1 MGARRFASLILGL
14 LCVMAGCV
22 SVFATS
28 AWAGEVHV
36 FERTFGSE
44 GTGSGQFKTPLGV
57 AVNDTTHDVY
67 VADEGNNR
75 VEELDSTGSLIGEFN
90 GSVAPTGAFSGPTY
104 IAVDNSGNPLDPS
117 AGDVYV
123 VDSGHGVIDKFSAGG
138 SYEGHITGTPSGS
151 FPVGEVEG
159 GIAGVAVDPDGLLW
173 VAQRGE
179 IDNFSDAQPNSYL
192 AERKTVFGTTG
203 TGIRGGLAADSEDNL
218 YFNDAWIVK
227 TDSAGETLLNPF
239 GSNEIAFGIAV
250 DPGGQEGYVDD
261 ITTIAAYTLDGASI
275 ERFGSGH
282 LGFSAGVAVDA
293 SDGTVYAT
301 DREADRVAVFN
312 AIHLPTVRTGAL
324 SEQQPRS
331 VTLNGAVNPEG
342 LPVTSCTFE
351 YGTTSAY
358 GQSVPC
364 SPTPGSGASPVAVS
378 AHLIGLT
385 PEASYHYR
393 LVASNSAGSSP
404 SPDHEFVTGPV
415 LGGEFATNVASSSA
429 TLQATI
435 DPNGDDTHYYF
446 QYGTTTAY
454 GAEVPS
460 GAPGVDIGA
469 IAGVKSVSVHL
480 QSLEAS
486 TEYHY
491 RFVAV
496 QGGETFEE
504 PDRVFTTQRAGG
516 EELRLPDARA
526 WELVSPPNKKA
537 ALIGPTSGFGYWLTQ
552 AASDG
557 SGITYTV
564 DEPLG
569 EDTVGHI
576 YEAQAL
582 SVRTKGG
589 WHTQNVSGRGGLPP
603 EGETTAY
610 LFGAQEQWH
619 LFSSDL
625 SVGLLEPGSSAVP
638 PQSPEATE
646 RTLYVRHNATGA
658 FQPLESEADVPAGL
672 KFGDDEMEYFTAT
685 PDLSHVVFG
694 SEGALVPPAV
704 SIEDCKG
711 CFGTLNLY
719 EWHSGQLEL
728 VNVLPNGTSRPGATV
743 GNGVATKVGG
753 SEMLARAVST
763 DGRWVVWKYG
773 ELANPGEAVISLYV
787 RDMREKQT
795 YKIGGPYARFET
807 MSSDG
812 SEVFYVETENEHGIN
827 GDLHVFDTETGTQT
841 DLTSNHGAGEPSAG
855 VQNAVLG
862 SSQDGSYVYFVA
874 TGVLASGG
882 VSGAYNLYMLHKEAG
897 AWTTTHIAT
906 LTKEDEHT
914 WGGTNEGEVG
924 PNPHQD
930 PYFVSSEVSP
940 NGRFVAFMSNS
951 PLTGYDNR
959 DAVSGERDEEVY
971 LYDAVSNRLVC
982 ASCNPTGARPVG
994 VFEREA
1000 NELLVDPQG
1009 MWTKMDG
1016 FGTNHWLAGSLVGW
1030 NNELNVA
1037 SYDPRYVM
1045 DDGRLFFNS
1054 PDALVPQD
1062 TNGLED
1068 VYEYEP
1074 AGVGRCVRES
1084 TTFSD
1089 VSEGCVGLI
1098 SSGQSSQESAF
1109 MDASEGGDDVFF
1121 ATSSRLVSED
1131 YDNAYDVYDAHVCN
1145 SAVPC
1150 RSEPVSPP
1158 ECTSG
1163 DSCKAAPSP
1172 QPTIFGA
1179 TPSATFNGVGNLTS
1193 SSSGSGVAPRSLTR
1207 AQKLALALTACQ
1219 RKKAKRKR
1227 AVCERQARARYR
1239 AKQSRSARATV
1250 KGQG

>member
-1 MGARRFASLILGL
+1 M
-14 LCVMAGCV
+14 
-22 SVFATS
+22 
-28 AWAGEVHV
+28 

-44 GTGSGQFKTPLGV
+44 GTGSGQFQSPTGV

-67 VADEGNNR
+67 VLDKGNDR
-75 VEELDSTGSLIGEFN
+75 VEEFNSTGSTLIGEFN
-90 GSVAPTGAFSGPTY
+90 GSAAPTGAFSEPSS
-104 IAVDNSGNPLDPS
+104 IAVDNSNNPLDPS

-123 VDSGHGVIDKFSAGG
+123 VDAGHGAIDKFSVSGA
-138 SYEGHITGTPSGS
+138 YEGQITGTPSGA
-151 FPVGEVEG
+151 FPKRNEAAT
-159 GIAGVAVDPDGLLW
+159 GIGSVTVAPTGVLW
-173 VAQRGE
+173 VVEEKGNF
-179 IDNFSDAQPNSYL
+179 DSFSDASTNQYL
-192 AERKTVFGTTG
+192 STHSTVFGPVSSSA
-203 TGIRGGLAADSEDNL
+203 LAVDSEDNI
-218 YFNDAWIVK
+218 YFTTPSPAK
-227 TDSAGETLLNPF
+227 TNGSGETLFNPF
-239 GSNEIAFGIAV
+239 GSAEASFGIAV
-250 DPGGQEGYVDD
+250 DPTEREVYIDNESS
-261 ITTIAAYTLDGASI
+261 IAAYTFDGALI
-275 ERFGSGH
+275 ERFGSGN
-282 LGFSAGVAVDA
+282 LSLSTGVAVDS

-301 DREADRVAVFN
+301 DREANQVAVFN
-312 AIHLPTVRTGAL
+312 AIHLPTASTGGL

-331 VTLNGAVNPEG
+331 VTLNGTVNPEG
-342 LPVTSCTFE
+342 LPVTSCVFE

-364 SPTPGSGASPVAVS
+364 SPAPGSGTSPVAVS
-378 AHLIGLT
+378 AHLTGLT

-393 LVASNSAGSSP
+393 LVASNGAGSSP
-404 SPDHEFVTGPV
+404 TVDGEFITGPI
-415 LGGEFATNVASSSA
+415 LGGEFVMNVASSSA
-429 TLQATI
+429 TLQATV
-435 DPNGDDTHYYF
+435 DPNGGDTHYYF

-454 GAEVPS
+454 GAEVPLS
-460 GAPGVDIGA
+460 APGVDIGVV
-469 IAGVKSVSVHL
+469 AGVKNVSVHL

-491 RFVAV
+491 RLVVV

-516 EELRLPDARA
+516 EELGLPDGRA

-576 YEAQAL
+576 YEAQVL
-582 SVRTKGG
+582 SARMEGG
-589 WHTQNVSGRGGLPP
+589 WQTQNVSGRGGLPP
-603 EGETTAY
+603 EGESTAR
-610 LFGAQEQWH
+610 LFGAGELWH
-619 LFSSDL
+619 LFSPNL
-625 SVGLLEPGSSAVP
+625 SLGLLEPGDGAVP

-646 RTLYVRHNATGA
+646 RTLYLRHSATGA
-658 FQPLESEADVPAGL
+658 FQPLESEADVPAGV
-672 KFGDDEMEYFTAT
+672 KFGDEGMEYFTAT

-694 SEGALVPPAV
+694 SQRALVPPAV
-704 SIEDCKG
+704 SEETCENCQKP
-711 CFGTLNLY
+711 LNLY
-719 EWHSGQLEL
+719 EWHDGQLEL

-743 GNGVATKVGG
+743 GNGVAVKVGG

-773 ELANPGEAVISLYV
+773 ELSQGDTVSLYV
-787 RDMREKQT
+787 RDMVEKQT
-795 YKIGGPYARFET
+795 FKIGGLYPRFET
-807 MSSDG
+807 MSDDG
-812 SEVFYVETENEHGIN
+812 SKIFYVETEHGTNSDPHGIN

-841 DLTSNHGAGEPSAG
+841 DLTANHGYGEPSAG

-882 VSGAYNLYMLHKEAG
+882 VSGAYNLYLLHEEAG

-914 WGGTNEGEVG
+914 WGGTNAGLVG
-924 PNPHQD
+924 PNPSD
-930 PYFVSSEVSP
+930 EPWLVSSEVSP
-940 NGRFVAFMSNS
+940 SGQFVAFMSNS

-959 DAVSGERDEEVY
+959 DAVSGQRDEEVY

-994 VFEREA
+994 VFDEWEGSKK
-1000 NELLVDPQG
+1000 LLVDPQQ
-1009 MWTKMDG
+1009 MWTKMNG
-1016 FGTNHWLAGSLVGW
+1016 FGANHWLAGSLVGW
-1030 NNELNVA
+1030 NNQLNVA
-1037 SYDPRYVM
+1037 SYEPRYVM

-1074 AGVGRCVRES
+1074 AGIGSCVRENAE
-1084 TTFSD
+1084 FSE
-1089 VSEGCVGLI
+1089 VSDGCVGLI
-1098 SSGQSSQESAF
+1098 SAGQSSQESAF

-1121 ATSSRLVSED
+1121 ATSSKLVSED
-1131 YDNAYDVYDAHVCN
+1131 YDNAYDVYDAHVCS

-1179 TPSATFNGVGNLTS
+1179 TPSATFNGVGNVIS
-1193 SSSGSGVAPRSLTR
+1193 SSSGSGVASKSLTR
-1207 AQKLALALTACQ
+1207 SQKLARALKACQ
-1219 RKKAKRKR
+1219 RRKAKRKR
-1227 AVCERQARARYR
+1227 AVCERQARAQYR
-1239 AKQSRSARATV
+1239 AKQSKSVRATG